1 MGVVTD
7 LIQSTIT
14 KKRKRMKFAYGLV
27 LGLVAFTQAKAPPPD
42 GYGNGKLE
50 NQEYGGGKGKLENK
64 EYGGE
69 QLRIWEG
76 IDYDDDAEKCSEEDK
91 RERNCKTEWCP
102 DMERYCCACYED
114 KKRKLRI
121 WEGID
126 YDDDAEKCSEED
138 KRERNCKTE
147 WCPDMERYC
156 CACVEDKK
164 VAAS

>member
-50 NQEYGGGKGKLENK
+50 NQEYGGGKGKLENQEYGEGGKGKLENK
-64 EYGGE
+64 EYGG
-69 QLRIWEG
+69 G
-76 IDYDDDAEKCSEEDK
+76 
-91 RERNCKTEWCP
+91 
-102 DMERYCCACYED
+102 
-114 KKRKLRI
+114 KLRI